1 MNPLDV
7 MDRPA
12 QRGFH
17 IRILIACCGGPFLDG
32 YVMSIIGVA
41 LLGVAE
47 QLNPST
53 AESGLIGAAS
63 LIGIFFGSI
72 IFGFLTDRIGREKM
86 YAYDLAVLVVAC
98 ALSVFVTGAWQ
109 LIVLRFLIGA
119 AIGADYPIA
128 TSLLTE
134 FTPSRKRGAMVGMS
148 AVAWSAGAVSAYIV
162 GAIVVAA
169 SGGNGNW
176 RWLLASSAIL
186 GVAVILARRGIPESP
201 RWLLRNGRVKD
212 AEDVVEKIYGVRPK
226 LEASTGEA
234 DEVRPATDLSQYFKG
249 EYLRRIVMCSMLY
262 LAVVTPLYALL
273 TYLPVILTGFKIA
286 GDGPTGLLVETV
298 IIGLT
303 VAGSIPA
310 LYLVE
315 RWGRRPL
322 AVVPLALMVLPLA
335 GLWLWA
341 DAPLWFVVAA
351 FCSYAF
357 ISGGPSILVWI
368 YPNELFPT
376 EFRATAVGLT
386 TAISRFGAATGT
398 YLLPLSIASLG
409 AGMTMLFG
417 AILTAAAFVTCYLLA
432 TETKD
437 RSLEDVSAV
446 TSGPKMSS
454 APQASAAQSALDS
467 QGFDSSLDGN
477 GRGHSIG
484 VTTPERSH
492 TAPGEP
498 H

>member
-12 QRGFH
+12 KGGFH
-17 IRILIACCGGPFLDG
+17 TRILVACCGGPFLDG

-41 LLGVAE
+41 LLGVSE
-47 QLNPST
+47 QLNPTT

-63 LIGIFFGSI
+63 LIGIFFGATL
-72 IFGFLTDRIGREKM
+72 FGFLTDRIGREKM
-86 YAYDLAVLVVAC
+86 YALDLVVLVVAC
-98 ALSVFVTGAWQ
+98 ALSVFVTAPWQ
-109 LIVLRFLIGA
+109 LIVLRFVIGA

-134 FTPSRKRGAMVGMS
+134 FTPTRKRGAMVGMS

-169 SGGNGNW
+169 SGGNDNW
-176 RWLLASSAIL
+176 RWLLATSAIL
-186 GVAVILARRGIPESP
+186 GVIVILARRGIPESP
-201 RWLLRNGRVKD
+201 RWLLRQGRISD
-212 AEDVVEKIYGVRPK
+212 AEDVVERIYGVRPT
-226 LEASTGEA
+226 LSAIT
-234 DEVRPATDLSQYFKG
+234 DEPHVESPKRELTQFLRG
-249 EYLRRIVMCSMLY
+249 EYLKRIVMCSMLY

-273 TYLPVILTGFKIA
+273 TYLPTILTGFHIQ
-286 GDGPTGLLVETV
+286 GDGPSGLLVETV

-303 VAGSIPA
+303 VAGSILS

-315 RWGRRPL
+315 HWGRRPL
-322 AVVPLALMVLPLA
+322 AVVPLGLMVLPLV
-335 GLWLWA
+335 GLWLWG

-351 FCSYAF
+351 FCAYSF

-386 TAISRFGAATGT
+386 TGISRFGAATGT
-398 YLLPLSIASLG
+398 YLLPLSISTLG
-409 AGMTMLFG
+409 VGITMLFG
-417 AILTAAAFVTCYLLA
+417 AILTAAAFATCALLA

-437 RSLEDVSAV
+437 RSLEE
-446 TSGPKMSS
+446 
-454 APQASAAQSALDS
+454 ASAIEASP
-467 QGFDSSLDGN
+467 
-477 GRGHSIG
+477 
-484 VTTPERSH
+484 TTPSRSERTPDKRSVV
-492 TAPGEP
+492 
-498 H
+498 